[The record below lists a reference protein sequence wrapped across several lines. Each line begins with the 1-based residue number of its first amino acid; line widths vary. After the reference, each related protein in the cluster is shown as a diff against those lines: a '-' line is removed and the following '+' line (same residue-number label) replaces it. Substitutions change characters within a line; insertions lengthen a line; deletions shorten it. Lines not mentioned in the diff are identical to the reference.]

1 MKNLF
6 TLFVLSYS
14 FQIAAAKDYNFN
26 FINEIY
32 DEQIKTVTYEVNNLP
47 TNFPVLTLNSAQFIM
62 LKFDD
67 LLNEERNLFYRVIH
81 CDKNWKPSSI
91 SEIDAFHGFNDE
103 RLRNYSYSINTRIPY
118 IHYWQQ
124 FPNKDLQFKISGN
137 YLLVIYEDNIEYPI
151 LTRRFVVKENRVG
164 IEMKSVFPADVENIR
179 YKQELNVNINFE
191 GFKMRNPM
199 DEISL
204 MVMQNE
210 NWNTAITS
218 KPSFFT
224 VNSLRFNKLNTY
236 AWWGLTEFRDFD
248 TRSLMRLGRGVKFI
262 ERNKNETDV
271 ILMTD
276 QSRRNKVHIAN
287 FDFNGRFIIENF
299 ERLRQTTTGDV
310 LDRFIN
316 TTNADQNLRQS
327 LRDSIVGSIIR
338 QNSLLDG
345 NYTAEERN
353 IRSDYTNVTFVL
365 DDMVHLQDDEIYV
378 LGSMNN
384 WLPTE
389 EFKMKYDSKRDLYV
403 TEAVLKQ
410 GYYNYM
416 YGVLNK
422 NNEVNFPVMEG
433 SWNETENEYQALV
446 YYRGLG
452 DIYDRV
458 IGFSVYNTN
467 SERIR

>member
-1 MKNLF
+1 ME
-6 TLFVLSYS
+6 YS
-14 FQIAAAKDYNFN
+14 HYL
-26 FINEIY
+26 
-32 DEQIKTVTYEVNNLP
+32 KT
-47 TNFPVLTLNSAQFIM
+47 F
-62 LKFDD
+62 
-67 LLNEERNLFYRVIH
+67 
-81 CDKNWKPSSI
+81 
-91 SEIDAFHGFNDE
+91 
-103 RLRNYSYSINTRIPY
+103 
-118 IHYWQQ
+118 
-124 FPNKDLQFKISGN
+124 
-137 YLLVIYEDNIEYPI
+137 
-151 LTRRFVVKENRVG
+151 
-164 IEMKSVFPADVENIR
+164 
-179 YKQELNVNINFE
+179 
-191 GFKMRNPM
+191 
-199 DEISL
+199 
-204 MVMQNE
+204 
-210 NWNTAITS
+210 
-218 KPSFFT
+218 FFT
-224 VNSLRFNKLNTY
+224 SNILRFNKLNTY

-299 ERLRQTTTGDV
+299 ERLRQSTTGDV

-316 TTNADQNLRQS
+316 NTNADQNLRQS

-378 LGSMNN
+378 LGAMNN
-384 WLPTE
+384 WLPSE

-467 SERIR
+467 SERLR

>member
-179 YKQELNVNINFE
+179 YKQELNVNLLFLL
-191 GFKMRNPM
+191 
-199 DEISL
+199 S
-204 MVMQNE
+204 
-210 NWNTAITS
+210 TA
-218 KPSFFT
+218 
-224 VNSLRFNKLNTY
+224 
-236 AWWGLTEFRDFD
+236 
-248 TRSLMRLGRGVKFI
+248 
-262 ERNKNETDV
+262 
-271 ILMTD
+271 
-276 QSRRNKVHIAN
+276 
-287 FDFNGRFIIENF
+287 
-299 ERLRQTTTGDV
+299 
-310 LDRFIN
+310 
-316 TTNADQNLRQS
+316 
-327 LRDSIVGSIIR
+327 
-338 QNSLLDG
+338 
-345 NYTAEERN
+345 
-353 IRSDYTNVTFVL
+353 
-365 DDMVHLQDDEIYV
+365 
-378 LGSMNN
+378 
-384 WLPTE
+384 
-389 EFKMKYDSKRDLYV
+389 
-403 TEAVLKQ
+403 
-410 GYYNYM
+410 
-416 YGVLNK
+416 
-422 NNEVNFPVMEG
+422 
-433 SWNETENEYQALV
+433 
-446 YYRGLG
+446 
-452 DIYDRV
+452 
-458 IGFSVYNTN
+458 
-467 SERIR
+467 